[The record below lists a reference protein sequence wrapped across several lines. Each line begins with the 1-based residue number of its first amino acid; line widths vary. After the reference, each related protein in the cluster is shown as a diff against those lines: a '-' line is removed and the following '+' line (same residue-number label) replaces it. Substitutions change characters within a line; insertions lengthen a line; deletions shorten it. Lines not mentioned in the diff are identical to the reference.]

1 MGELHLSKKN
11 DGTSTKRADTA
22 HQQDFSLQSAAPPS
36 EIVDF
41 ASLGLSD
48 EMHRALEGVGFEAPT
63 PIQAAFIPKAITGR
77 DCIGQARTGTGKTA
91 AFVIPVLEQIDHES
105 GELQA
110 LVLAPTRELS
120 EQVAAEASRL
130 AAEHNCQPAALVG
143 GRPIGRQIEQLK
155 QKPTIAIGTPGRV
168 LDLIR
173 RRVLDLSKVR
183 IAILDE
189 ADRMLDIGFLPDI
202 ERILKHC
209 PRQRQTL
216 LLSATMPAP
225 IERLANRFMTDP
237 IRIDLSDENIVTDA
251 VQQFFCTVDNDRKLP
266 FLVQLLRRERPHQA
280 IVFCRTKRGADQLHH
295 QLSKKLPNV
304 AVIHGDLQQRQRD
317 RVMRDFR
324 AGKTRLLIATDVV
337 GRGIDVSSISH
348 IINYN
353 VPEYC
358 DDYVHRVGRTGRMSS
373 VRKGR
378 AFTFATKEEGKQ
390 LTSIEMRIN
399 LLLDEYTIEGF
410 EAYRPGPKRKHVDD
424 ITKPERPEFTYV

>member
-1 MGELHLSKKN
+1 MTISI
-11 DGTSTKRADTA
+11 DGTAGLQTDHSESRDTSDYQTIDPA
-22 HQQDFSLQSAAPPS
+22 EITDF
-36 EIVDF
+36 E
-41 ASLGLSD
+41 SLGLGD
-48 EMHRALEGVGFEAPT
+48 DMLRALGGMGFEAPT
-63 PIQAAFIPKAITGR
+63 PIQAGFIPKALTGR

-110 LVLAPTRELS
+110 IVLAPTRELS

-130 AAEHNCQPAALVG
+130 AAEHNCDPACLVG
-143 GRPIGRQIEQLK
+143 GRPIGRQVDHLNR
-155 QKPTIAIGTPGRV
+155 KPTIAIGTPGRV

-173 RRVLDLSKVR
+173 RGMLDLSKIK

-209 PRQRQTL
+209 PRKRQTL

-225 IERLANRFMTDP
+225 VERLAMRFMSDP
-237 IRIDLSDENIVTDA
+237 IRIDLSEDNVVTDA
-251 VQQFFCTVDNDRKLP
+251 VEQFYCTVDGDRK
-266 FLVQLLRRERPHQA
+266 FQLLIRLLRQERPHQA
-280 IVFCRTKRGADQLHH
+280 IVFCRTKRNADELHRKI
-295 QLSKKLPNV
+295 SKKLPNV

-348 IINYN
+348 IINYT
-353 VPEYC
+353 VPDYC

-373 VRKGR
+373 LKKGR

-390 LTSIEMRIN
+390 LTNIEMRIN

-410 EAYRPGPKRKHVDD
+410 EAYRPGPERKHVDD
-424 ITKPERPEFTYV
+424 IVKPKRPEFNYA